1 MNRTMFSTKH
11 LQFVAAGVACVGLLG
26 LGFMLSLVSTEA
38 VAAPPQIVMT
48 TAEDNLVSKFDEEV
62 KSALVDNHQK
72 QMAALFDQ
80 KTMLQKLDQ
89 SVQQLLVK
97 AKEQPTPPPA
107 PRVEAKPE
115 VQPTPK
121 PEPAKAVAPAPV
133 ATTALPN
140 PVRRSS
146 IIWNL
151 NNRWD
156 YSTEE
161 LTDHLLAEHNFAVAS
176 YDREQLQTV
185 HDNLHNG
192 YTALGDTV
200 VQAPVAQS
208 PAVHYHYTVPQRR
221 GWGLRS
227 VVSCPGGTCPTP

>member
-1 MNRTMFSTKH
+1 MFTTKR
-11 LQFVAAGVACVGLLG
+11 LQFAAIGVTSVLMLG
-26 LGFMLSLVSTEA
+26 LGFMLSLVAAEP
-38 VAAPPQIVMT
+38 VAAPQAVVAPI
-48 TAEDNLVSKFDEEV
+48 EDTLVSKFDEEV

-72 QMAALFDQ
+72 QMAALADQ

-97 AKEQPTPPPA
+97 AKEQPTPPPLPQA
-107 PRVEAKPE
+107 EAKPA
-115 VQPTPK
+115 PK
-121 PEPAKAVAPAPV
+121 PEPVKATAPGIPD
-133 ATTALPN
+133 

-161 LTDHLLAEHNFAVAS
+161 LTAHLLAEHNFNSAS
-176 YDREQLQTV
+176 YSREQLQTV

-192 YTALGDTV
+192 YNALGDAV
-200 VQAPVAQS
+200 VQTAAVQT

-221 GWGLRS
+221 GWAFRGAA
-227 VVSCPGGTCPTP
+227 SCAGGNCPTP

>member
-26 LGFMLSLVSTEA
+26 LGFMLSLVSAEA

-72 QMAALFDQ
+72 QMAALSDQ

-115 VQPTPK
+115 
-121 PEPAKAVAPAPV
+121 PAKAIAPAPV

-161 LTDHLLAEHNFAVAS
+161 LTDHLLAEHNFAAAS

-227 VVSCPGGTCPTP
+227 VASCPGGTCPTP

>member
-26 LGFMLSLVSTEA
+26 LGFMLSLVSAEA

-72 QMAALFDQ
+72 QMAALSDQ

-97 AKEQPTPPPA
+97 AKEQPTP
-107 PRVEAKPE
+107 
-115 VQPTPK
+115 K

-133 ATTALPN
+133 ATTAPPN

-161 LTDHLLAEHNFAVAS
+161 LTDHLLAEHNFAAAS

-227 VVSCPGGTCPTP
+227 VASCPGGTCPTP

>member
-1 MNRTMFSTKH
+1 VNRTMFTTKR
-11 LQFVAAGVACVGLLG
+11 LQFAAIGVTSVLLLG
-26 LGFMLSLVSTEA
+26 LGFMLSLVAAEP
-38 VAAPPQIVMT
+38 VAAPQAVVAPI
-48 TAEDNLVSKFDEEV
+48 EDTLVSKFDEEV

-72 QMAALFDQ
+72 QMAALSDQ

-97 AKEQPTPPPA
+97 SKEQATPPPA
-107 PRVEAKPE
+107 PQPEAKPE
-115 VQPTPK
+115 NQTAPK
-121 PEPAKAVAPAPV
+121 PEPVKATAPTIPD
-133 ATTALPN
+133 

-161 LTDHLLAEHNFAVAS
+161 LIAHLLAEHNFSSAS
-176 YDREQLQTV
+176 YSREQLQTV

-192 YTALGDTV
+192 YNALGDAV
-200 VQAPVAQS
+200 VQAPVAQT

-221 GWGLRS
+221 GWALRGTA
-227 VVSCPGGTCPTP
+227 SCAGGNCPTP